1 MEIGSEFWEFSES
14 LNCDNSIFWYFFKD
28 TKFTLSGRT

>member
-14 LNCDNSIFWYFFKD
+14 LNCDNLHYQVELQYIMCLKTF
-28 TKFTLSGRT
+28 